1 MDNVVG
7 ADRAAAQYA
16 DAALTKH
23 PGRRCESKAG
33 IAMLLTA
40 HIARARRHERK
51 AVLPS
56 RGRTIS
62 GTLVVADEVCRGKG
76 RPELF

>member
-40 HIARARRHERK
+40 HTARA
-51 AVLPS
+51 
-56 RGRTIS
+56 
-62 GTLVVADEVCRGKG
+62 
-76 RPELF
+76 